1 MTAAHERVS
10 AASEVMIVSSLTW
23 ARFSGVRRITAV
35 ALASSRELLR
45 ERILYILTGFALLLI
60 GTALLL
66 GELSVGQER
75 RIVLDV
81 GLGAIRVLGIAMA
94 IVLGVRL
101 LEREI
106 ERRTIYVLLTKPVRR
121 WEVLL
126 GKLLGGALLLF
137 ASVVVM
143 TGGLTLTLTAMG
155 RPWKEELPLLIPVVF
170 LLWLQFL
177 MAMALAL
184 LFSTFSTSALSML
197 SALGLVLIGHASR
210 EFLQWAEVV
219 RSPLLALLCRA
230 LYYVLPN
237 MQNLNLTAAV
247 VHGREVV
254 PSIIGMASAY
264 VGLYLVVVFVLA
276 AIVFHWREF
285 R

>member
-1 MTAAHERVS
+1 MTAARES
-10 AASEVMIVSSLTW
+10 ASVASDAMPASSPMW
-23 ARFSGVRRITAV
+23 AHFSGVRRIAAV

-45 ERILYILTGFALLLI
+45 ERILYVLVGFALLLI

-106 ERRTIYVLLTKPVRR
+106 ERRAIYILLTKPVRR

-126 GKLLGGALLLF
+126 GKLIGGALLLF
-137 ASVVVM
+137 ASVAAM
-143 TGGLTLTLTAMG
+143 TGGLLLTLAAAG
-155 RPWKEELPLLIPVVF
+155 RPWREELPLLLPVVF
-170 LLWLQFL
+170 LFWLQSL
-177 MAMALAL
+177 MAMAIAL
-184 LFSTFSTSALSML
+184 LFSTFSTSTLSTL

-230 LYYVLPN
+230 FYYALPN
-237 MQNLNLTAAV
+237 MQNLNFTAAA
-247 VHGREVV
+247 VHGREITL
-254 PSIIGMASAY
+254 SIIGMASAY
-264 VGLYLVVVFVLA
+264 VVLYLVVVLILA
-276 AIVFHWREF
+276 AIAFHGREF

>member
-1 MTAAHERVS
+1 M
-10 AASEVMIVSSLTW
+10 W
-23 ARFSGVRRITAV
+23 ARFSEVRRIAAV

-45 ERILYILTGFALLLI
+45 ERILYVLAGFALLLI

-121 WEVLL
+121 WEVLI
-126 GKLLGGALLLF
+126 GKLIGGALLLL
-137 ASVVVM
+137 ASMAVM
-143 TGGLTLTLTAMG
+143 TGGLLLTLAAAGRSGMG
-155 RPWKEELPLLIPVVF
+155 ELPLLLPVVF
-170 LLWLQFL
+170 LFWLQSL
-177 MAMALAL
+177 MAMAIAL

-197 SALGLVLIGHASR
+197 SAFGLVFIGHASR

-230 LYYVLPN
+230 LYHVLPN
-237 MQNLNLTAAV
+237 MQSLNFTAAV
-247 VHGREVV
+247 VHGREI
-254 PSIIGMASAY
+254 PLSLLGLASAY
-264 VGLYLVVVFVLA
+264 VGLYLVLVLVLA
-276 AIVFHWREF
+276 AIVFHGREF